1 MTRFTLLMTLAA
13 GAAAYFSIID
23 RSSALAL
30 DIVELETQLGAPLWG
45 LCGGLALASFGI
57 NALFFGPKK
66 HQAPRAAPKSSST
79 QHATRSSSRQA
90 ALPTFSGGDWLSE
103 IIESA
108 KALNLPSGA
117 RLTHNTRGTHPF
129 ELHLEHAP
137 PERCRRAITEVAQWI
152 CAVPRPPRL
161 KIHFKNCPD
170 GGSPWHHRVAGAMAT
185 AIPRSDFKVTTGLDS
200 VEVMF
205 LNPDER
211 WASQSHR
218 T

>member
-1 MTRFTLLMTLAA
+1 MTLAA
-13 GAAAYFSIID
+13 AATAYLSIID

-30 DIVELETQLGAPLWG
+30 DLVEFDTQVGAPIWVI
-45 LCGGLALASFGI
+45 CGGLALASFFK
-57 NALFFGPKK
+57 ATLFSGSKK
-66 HQAPRAAPKSSST
+66 RPATRQTAMPPST
-79 QHATRSSSRQA
+79 QQTARPSFREA

-108 KALNLPSGA
+108 KALDLPSGA

-137 PERCRRAITEVAQWI
+137 PERCRRAIAEVAQWLS
-152 CAVPRPPRL
+152 AVPRPPRL

-170 GGSPWHHRVAGAMAT
+170 GGSPWHHRVAGAMAM
-185 AIPRSDFKVTTGLDS
+185 AIPRSDFKVTTGLDC

-211 WASQSHR
+211 WASQSQR